1 MKVDAGLF
9 ICIIGFICCCAF
21 LYRDKIAKFIGWNHD
36 FND

>member
-21 LYRDKIAKFIGWNHD
+21 LYRDKIAKFIGWEHD

>member
-9 ICIIGFICCCAF
+9 ICIIGIICCFAF
-21 LYRDKIAKFIGWNHD
+21 LYRDKIAKSIGWNHD